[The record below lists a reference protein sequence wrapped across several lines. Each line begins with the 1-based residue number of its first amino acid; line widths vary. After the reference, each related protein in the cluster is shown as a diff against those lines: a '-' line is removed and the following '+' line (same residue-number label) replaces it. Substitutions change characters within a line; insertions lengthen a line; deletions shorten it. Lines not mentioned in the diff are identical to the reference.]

1 MHCRHCTDIVI
12 VAADVGVEYHFG
24 DGLALAEANAKP
36 INNPFDTRFILALLC
51 RNISLDHNLAFLN
64 FQSFTSR
71 P

>member
-36 INNPFDTRFILALLC
+36 INNPSIHDSY
-51 RNISLDHNLAFLN
+51 SL
-64 FQSFTSR
+64 SFVVTFH
-71 P
+71 